1 MSERVDGNYKIAKEY
16 YNSIGVDVE
25 KAIKRLANIPL
36 SIHCWHGDDKVSAV
50 FMNNSG

>member
-1 MSERVDGNYKIAKEY
+1 MSDRVDENYKIAKEY